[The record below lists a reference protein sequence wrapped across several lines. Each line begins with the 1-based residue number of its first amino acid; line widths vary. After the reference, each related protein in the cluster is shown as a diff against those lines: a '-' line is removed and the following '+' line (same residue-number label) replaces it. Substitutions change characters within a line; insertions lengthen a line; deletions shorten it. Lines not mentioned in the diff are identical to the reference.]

1 MPSKEEVFLGVQ
13 QELVEALS
21 VDEDEVTPEAT
32 LLGDLGA
39 ESIDLLDIVFRLEKK
54 YAIKIDRGELVPD
67 DIVNDQTGK
76 YVDGD
81 GKLTELGLTELKQ
94 RMPYADLES
103 FEKNPAVANLTT
115 IITVRDMC
123 YIVEMKLGLV

>member
-21 VDEDEVTPEAT
+21 VDEEDVTPEAT

-54 YAIKIDRGELVPD
+54 YSIKIDRGELVPD

-81 GKLTELGLTELKQ
+81 GKLTVLGLIELKQ
-94 RMPYADLES
+94 RMPYANLES

-123 YIVEMKLGLV
+123 YIVEMKLGL